1 MAVDESVAK
10 ELRQLAFYQEQRHRR
25 RWIARA
31 TGLVIV
37 FGFLALNTVL
47 LYVSTSTVVL
57 NIDLARVEQSDQ
69 ADLLHARLARL
80 ERHVA
85 SLEALE
91 ALADPQPGAEP
102 VAQLAP

>member
-1 MAVDESVAK
+1 MAVDDNVAK
-10 ELRQLAFYQEQRHRR
+10 ELRQLAFYQEQRDRR

-31 TGLVIV
+31 TGLVIL
-37 FGFLALNTVL
+37 FGFLAVNTVL

-85 SLEALE
+85 NLEALE
-91 ALADPQPGAEP
+91 AVEEPTNPTGA
-102 VAQLAP
+102 VAQRAP